1 MNDPDASPGAAV
13 PVVVRLPARVPDDAG
28 RVQPHRAVRY
38 LPRRGT
44 YRLRLSRTGLRGHRV
59 GSVPRRAAAGLLH
72 AAGGV
77 LPHRTAPGRVRG
89 PGPGCI
95 RRRRAETDRCPRG
108 KDRTRMTFLAAVHS
122 LTHRHVFTRVDAGSL
137 RSCQV
142 RLLPGMPDVGFRP
155 DFLPHGS
162 ADEGSWYWVP
172 PDMVQKI
179 AAA

>member
-1 MNDPDASPGAAV
+1 
-13 PVVVRLPARVPDDAG
+13 
-28 RVQPHRAVRY
+28 
-38 LPRRGT
+38 
-44 YRLRLSRTGLRGHRV
+44 
-59 GSVPRRAAAGLLH
+59 
-72 AAGGV
+72 
-77 LPHRTAPGRVRG
+77 
-89 PGPGCI
+89 
-95 RRRRAETDRCPRG
+95 
-108 KDRTRMTFLAAVHS
+108 MTFLAAVHS

-179 AAA
+179 AAAGSPETAVALLRARYQEMGERLHRP